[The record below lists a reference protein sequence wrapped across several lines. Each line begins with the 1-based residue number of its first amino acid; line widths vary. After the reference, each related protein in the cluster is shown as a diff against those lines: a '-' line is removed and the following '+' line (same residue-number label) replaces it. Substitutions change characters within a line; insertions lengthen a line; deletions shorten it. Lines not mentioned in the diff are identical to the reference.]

1 MNAIIKVNFS
11 RAISRLFSLA
21 VFRAVP
27 QLTERLEEATC
38 VQALL
43 GRGKCESEATWDE
56 LASKASRWFVCRSY
70 ATFHA
75 AVYESILAYLLAS
88 INYK

>member
-43 GRGKCESEATWDE
+43 GRGKCESEAT
-56 LASKASRWFVCRSY
+56 
-70 ATFHA
+70 
-75 AVYESILAYLLAS
+75 
-88 INYK
+88 